1 MHRVAYGVGI
11 LLGIV
16 GVGAALLA
24 WRHAGLE
31 ALRQW
36 AALYR
41 PAAVETPWAW
51 LGLGDAV
58 LARCRHLLPLA
69 LPAAFCLAIGM
80 VEGWDWRSAQRM
92 RGHHAH
98 LLAYAGGVA
107 WASLGWLLYVVLRPT
122 ELVAPRVAPP
132 CLAAVCAIGF
142 ASIAGLPGRGEP

>member
-51 LGLGDAV
+51 LGLGEAV

-98 LLAYAGGVA
+98 LLSYAGGVA

-122 ELVAPRVAPP
+122 ELALPGVAPP
-132 CLAAVCAIGF
+132 CLAAACAIGF
-142 ASIAGLPGRGEP
+142 VSIAGLPGRGEP